1 MYKTVKD
8 PFIESYSTLLL
19 NGVSC
24 FFFFLVGG
32 GASWAFSSFL
42 LILLSLSCN
51 LKQQHVTLYKSNL
64 MYVTGNIQLRQISYN
79 LHEVSMNPTIFMYT
93 TLTVTLQNP
102 LNIPTLTFSSLF
114 SFLPSVAHQSM
125 QKIFYKHKLDRLM
138 YCQSNR
144 ASRNGFPPPWPHH
157 TSTEWVLTW
166 RRGPSSPWFW
176 RRYRWPLALPPTLFL
191 CTSTHCHP

>member
-51 LKQQHVTLYKSNL
+51 LIQQHVTLYKSNL

-79 LHEVSMNPTIFMYT
+79 LHEVSMNPTIFMYIDCNFT
-93 TLTVTLQNP
+93 KAIQYSYTNL
-102 LNIPTLTFSSLF
+102 LF
-114 SFLPSVAHQSM
+114 SLLISSFSCSSINAKDFLQ
-125 QKIFYKHKLDRLM
+125 
-138 YCQSNR
+138 
-144 ASRNGFPPPWPHH
+144 
-157 TSTEWVLTW
+157 T
-166 RRGPSSPWFW
+166 
-176 RRYRWPLALPPTLFL
+176 
-191 CTSTHCHP
+191 